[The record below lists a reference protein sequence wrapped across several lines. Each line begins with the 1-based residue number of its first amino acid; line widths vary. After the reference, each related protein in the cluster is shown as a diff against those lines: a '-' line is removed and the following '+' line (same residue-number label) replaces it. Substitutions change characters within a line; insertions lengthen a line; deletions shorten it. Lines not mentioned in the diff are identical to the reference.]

1 MLTDCILIF
10 ASNASK
16 VALAEKSDKFSIRDI
31 GVMTELMDSHC
42 GKSGGGVGAGVIKQ
56 TIEVEKTQLEK
67 SQFELALNQLKYDRA
82 AILVFKNKISN
93 HFAAIALKKN
103 AWKLDVHRDSMK
115 AVEHLWNS
123 SVSISAFTKKD
134 RDTIDFTSMVSDV
147 QKKLQ
152 LRPSD
157 VVRLGGGNRGTHK
170 QTHPANPGTHT
181 MSEGVVE
188 EYEG

>member
-1 MLTDCILIF
+1 M
-10 ASNASK
+10 
-16 VALAEKSDKFSIRDI
+16 
-31 GVMTELMDSHC
+31 
-42 GKSGGGVGAGVIKQ
+42 
-56 TIEVEKTQLEK
+56 
-67 SQFELALNQLKYDRA
+67 
-82 AILVFKNKISN
+82 SN

-157 VVRLGGGNRGTHK
+157 VVRLGGETGGPINKPTQPIQGHI
-170 QTHPANPGTHT
+170 P
-181 MSEGVVE
+181 
-188 EYEG
+188 